1 MDEYEKKE
9 YKEVIEK
16 FFAPKFVGVPHSVF
30 GNFSD
35 KGIVYR
41 KEYGGELKIL
51 NLPAKNVLF
60 NEYIRNINIEPV
72 NSGKVIYFFKK
83 IVTI

>member
-1 MDEYEKKE
+1 
-9 YKEVIEK
+9 
-16 FFAPKFVGVPHSVF
+16 VPHSVF

-72 NSGKVIYFFKK
+72 NSGKVIYFLKK
-83 IVTI
+83 IVTIRKRISFTKTVNYFRIKTNY